1 MRIPRS
7 GTIMSAAGRA
17 LVVAILGFL
26 VLPAAVVA
34 IAAFNDRALL
44 SFPPQSLS
52 LRWFLKAFS
61 YGDFQAG
68 FYHGLIV
75 MLAASGIAL
84 AVGTAFAFALDRY
97 RFVGRGLIES
107 LLLA

>member
-1 MRIPRS
+1 MRMWRS
-7 GTIMSAAGRA
+7 DTMLIVTGRV

-52 LRWFLKAFS
+52 LRWFVKAFS

-68 FYHGLIV
+68 FYHGLIG
-75 MLAASGIAL
+75 MLASSAIAL
-84 AVGTAFAFALDRY
+84 VVGTAFPFPPDRY
-97 RFVGRGLIES
+97 PFAGPRL
-107 LLLA
+107 